1 MAGVLHAEERPDAT
15 TDVGRTAASHGTRP
29 ALWGQYGRS
38 IDPAPGLGARPWHDG
53 PVRPPGLGWA
63 GAVDARRYGHSG
75 GHVPHSHEFSGGE
88 VQAHTDSLPT

>member
-63 GAVDARRYGHSG
+63 GAVDARRYGHGG
-75 GHVPHSHEFSGGE
+75 GHVPHSPEFSGGE